1 MQAAELAVVMGFAV
15 SLGLQLLK
23 RVWPGLNATEALTKQ
38 IVAVLLAA
46 IAVLAAAHWQVN
58 ADTVWQAVLAG
69 IAALGT
75 HKALLATPDK
85 PEPEEPQ

>member
-1 MQAAELAVVMGFAV
+1 MQAAELSIVLGFVV

-23 RVWPGLNATEALTKQ
+23 RVWPGLDASDAVVKQ

-46 IAVLAAAHWQVN
+46 IAVLAAAQWQVN
-58 ADTVWQAVLAG
+58 AATLWQAVLAG

-75 HKALLATPDK
+75 HKALLATPNT
-85 PEPEEPQ
+85 PEPEE